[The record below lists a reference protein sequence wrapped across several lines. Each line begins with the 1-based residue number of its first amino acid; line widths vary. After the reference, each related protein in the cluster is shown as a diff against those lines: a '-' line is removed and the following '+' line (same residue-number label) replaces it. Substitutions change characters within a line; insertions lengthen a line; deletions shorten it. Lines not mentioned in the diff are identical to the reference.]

1 MHVSKPPARL
11 RPTSAPAVAGQ
22 PANDTGP
29 QRPAPAPAA
38 PEEARLF
45 ADGAGQRARRLGDAH
60 RAAPALLQLL
70 RNEPL
75 DATAAVAP
83 APAIQSAGAAR
94 PSAVSRAFDAVPA
107 TAVKA
112 GLRYLDK
119 NTEAWAGLWHV
130 LNGGHG
136 VDATY
141 FIFNRD
147 VFGMSLLGGMLDKA
161 RRGEPVRLMVDAS
174 GDFGGRLGFTL
185 TGKGQDYL
193 QELVNT
199 GNGQVKVYHPLH
211 KKFLKALSLDPRPF
225 AGVAS
230 NHDKLIRNADWAMT
244 GGRNISKDY
253 FTSPADHGAGFRDS
267 DVLVEGQDASAQL
280 GRAFDREFDRKD
292 HFTVYPDTFGNWVK
306 RDIELLG
313 AHAMMDAWMK
323 AAPLD
328 ARVTKALRED
338 PATREGMAAEL
349 VARALAELPARGL
362 DREASKREIKSLHKL
377 ANELAGYPDLRGA
390 ARDFDPRARQRQVDM
405 KALDRTSAAVD
416 GKDNLNQGLQS
427 ILAGAQ
433 KRVVIQN
440 PYVVLTQNAIA
451 ALKAAGERGVKIDL
465 MTNSPESTDSA
476 LTQAFF
482 LEDWPRLLADI
493 PNLRIHVLTGEQ
505 KLHAKVAVA
514 DDEVALVGSYNLDLI
529 SARINGEIAAL
540 SRSPELAR
548 DVRRGFERDMA
559 DPRFAVK
566 EYTIKRNADGS
577 AQRDAKGRPIV
588 DFGPED
594 HVGLGKRIMYR
605 GLRWLAN
612 LARYIPALAPL
623 RRD

>member
-1 MHVSKPPARL
+1 
-11 RPTSAPAVAGQ
+11 
-22 PANDTGP
+22 
-29 QRPAPAPAA
+29 
-38 PEEARLF
+38 
-45 ADGAGQRARRLGDAH
+45 
-60 RAAPALLQLL
+60 
-70 RNEPL
+70 
-75 DATAAVAP
+75 
-83 APAIQSAGAAR
+83 
-94 PSAVSRAFDAVPA
+94 
-107 TAVKA
+107 
-112 GLRYLDK
+112 
-119 NTEAWAGLWHV
+119 
-130 LNGGHG
+130 
-136 VDATY
+136 
-141 FIFNRD
+141 
-147 VFGMSLLGGMLDKA
+147 
-161 RRGEPVRLMVDAS
+161 
-174 GDFGGRLGFTL
+174 
-185 TGKGQDYL
+185 
-193 QELVNT
+193 
-199 GNGQVKVYHPLH
+199 
-211 KKFLKALSLDPRPF
+211 
-225 AGVAS
+225 
-230 NHDKLIRNADWAMT
+230 
-244 GGRNISKDY
+244 
-253 FTSPADHGAGFRDS
+253 
-267 DVLVEGQDASAQL
+267 
-280 GRAFDREFDRKD
+280 
-292 HFTVYPDTFGNWVK
+292 
-306 RDIELLG
+306 
-313 AHAMMDAWMK
+313 
-323 AAPLD
+323 
-328 ARVTKALRED
+328 
-338 PATREGMAAEL
+338 
-349 VARALAELPARGL
+349 
-362 DREASKREIKSLHKL
+362 
-377 ANELAGYPDLRGA
+377 
-390 ARDFDPRARQRQVDM
+390 M